1 MPTIAEYLDAAKARG
16 KFTSDT
22 KLSIALGQ
30 GPAWVSMIK
39 RGIAHPGEDAMI
51 KLAELAGVSPDIAL
65 LDLAR
70 ERAKSPAVRSA
81 WANILQR
88 IAVAVVVALLPVG
101 HTRVSVAN
109 AQDAKAPLE
118 IGTTVYYQKY

>member
-1 MPTIAEYLDAAKARG
+1 MPTINEYLDAAKARANIA
-16 KFTSDT
+16 SDT
-22 KLSIALGQ
+22 RLGAALGQ
-30 GPAWVSMIK
+30 NHAWAHMIRAGK
-39 RGIAHPGEDAMI
+39 SLPSEDAMMR
-51 KLAELAGVSPDIAL
+51 LAALAGISPDIAL

-70 ERAKSPAVRSA
+70 ERAKDPAVRSA

-101 HTRVSVAN
+101 ATRVSVAN

-118 IGTTVYYQKY
+118 IGTTVYYQK